1 MFNKWIVAIILV
13 LAIILAQ
20 PVVAADDTNNDE
32 EISIDYVFESGMPAS
47 TTLLKDND
55 GFIWLPTQNG
65 LVRYDAYDTL
75 VYRTGDN
82 SVSHDYIANI
92 YEDSKGMLWIGT
104 QGGGLDVYDKE
115 RNLFFIIIKWIQ
127 VSQIVS
133 AVTTLPLIL
142 KVSLKTRKDLYGLLH
157 PKAV

>member
-115 RNLFFIIIKWIQ
+115 RNLF
-127 VSQIVS
+127 
-133 AVTTLPLIL
+133 L
-142 KVSLKTRKDLYGLLH
+142 
-157 PKAV
+157 

>member
-55 GFIWLPTQNG
+55 GFIWLPIKMGWFVMMPMTP
-65 LVRYDAYDTL
+65 
-75 VYRTGDN
+75 
-82 SVSHDYIANI
+82 
-92 YEDSKGMLWIGT
+92 
-104 QGGGLDVYDKE
+104 
-115 RNLFFIIIKWIQ
+115 LFIEQ
-127 VSQIVS
+127 E
-133 AVTTLPLIL
+133 TTLFLMTILLIYMKTL
-142 KVSLKTRKDLYGLLH
+142 KVCYGLEH
-157 PKAV
+157 KVVG